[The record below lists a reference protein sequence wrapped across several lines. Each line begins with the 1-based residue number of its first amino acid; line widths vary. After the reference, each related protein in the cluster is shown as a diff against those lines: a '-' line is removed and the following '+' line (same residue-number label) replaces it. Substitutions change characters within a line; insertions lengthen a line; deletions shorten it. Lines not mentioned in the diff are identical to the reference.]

1 MSLTIDRSTG
11 VAEVDDVELRLA
23 QFFDEREAQ
32 ATSHGRQYLALWRE
46 IRRAAEGGKKLRPAL
61 VVGTYR
67 AFGGTTAADAV
78 QLATAF
84 ELLHTAFLLHD
95 DVIDRDTVRRGRPNL
110 VGAFATEASE
120 RGVAAAD
127 ATRWGQASAIL
138 AGDLLIHAA
147 QSMVAR
153 LSIEESR
160 RVELLD
166 LFESCVFVTAAGE
179 LGDVAYSLG
188 IEKPELPEVLAM
200 AESKTANYSF
210 AGPLRAGAI
219 LAGADA
225 RTQRSLGEFGRLVG
239 VAFQLRDDVLGVFGA
254 ERVTGKSANS
264 DLREGKLTALMLY
277 GLGTT
282 DGPALRVL
290 MSGPNPTDDD
300 CRAMRWLLER
310 CGARSYVEGLIT
322 DHVDRALETLAAA
335 DLPDDLA
342 FELREVARQAFDR
355 ES

>member
-1 MSLTIDRSTG
+1 MSLTIDRTTG
-11 VAEVDDVELRLA
+11 IDRVDDVERRLGA
-23 QFFDEREAQ
+23 FFDEREAM
-32 ATSHGRQYLALWRE
+32 ALSHGLQYVALWRE
-46 IRRAAEGGKKLRPAL
+46 ARRAAEGGKKLRPAL

-67 AFGGTTAADAV
+67 ALGGTQAADAV

-95 DVIDRDTVRRGRPNL
+95 DVIDRDTIRRGRPNL
-110 VGAFATEASE
+110 AGAFAGDAAG

-153 LSIEESR
+153 LGIDEAR
-160 RVELLD
+160 RLALLD
-166 LFESCVFVTAAGE
+166 LLDACVFVTAAGE
-179 LGDVAYSLG
+179 LGDVAYSMG
-188 IEKPELPEVLAM
+188 VERPELPDVLAM

-239 VAFQLRDDVLGVFGA
+239 VAFQLRDDVLGVFGT

-264 DLREGKLTALMLY
+264 DLREGKLTSLMLY
-277 GLGTT
+277 GLGRS
-282 DGPALRVL
+282 DGAALRVL
-290 MSGPNPTDDD
+290 MGGPNPTDDD

-310 CGARSYVEGLIT
+310 CGARSYVESLIA

-335 DLPDDLA
+335 NLPNELA
-342 FELREVARQAFDR
+342 SELHEVARRAFDR

>member
-1 MSLTIDRSTG
+1 MSLIIDRATD
-11 VAEVDDVELRLA
+11 VTEVDDVELRLER
-23 QFFDEREAQ
+23 FFDERETEAV
-32 ATSHGRQYLALWRE
+32 SHGRQYLALWRE
-46 IRRAAEGGKKLRPAL
+46 ARRAAEGGKKLRPAL

-67 AFGGTTAADAV
+67 AFGGTRAADAV

-95 DVIDRDTVRRGRPNL
+95 DVIDRDTMRRGRPNL
-110 VGAFATEASE
+110 AGAFASEAAE
-120 RGVAAAD
+120 RGVSAAD

-147 QSMVAR
+147 QAMVAR
-153 LSIEESR
+153 LGIEESR
-160 RVELLD
+160 RIELLD

-225 RTQRSLGEFGRLVG
+225 RTQNSLGEFGRLVG
-239 VAFQLRDDVLGVFGA
+239 IAFQLRDDVLGVFGT

-264 DLREGKLTALMLY
+264 DLREGKLTSLMLY
-277 GLGTT
+277 GLDTS
-282 DGPALRVL
+282 DGAALRVL

-310 CGARSYVEGLIT
+310 CGARAYVGSLIA
-322 DHVDRALETLAAA
+322 DHVDRALDTLAAA
-335 DLPDDLA
+335 NLPDALA
-342 FELREVARQAFDR
+342 SELQDVARRAYDR
-355 ES
+355 VR